1 VSIAPSKIV
10 HHQQSRRLEVGFA
23 DGTHFDLPCEYLRV
37 FSPSA
42 EVRGHG
48 PAPRAGEPYE
58 PLLVG
63 GKRAV
68 NIAAIEPVGRYAV
81 RLRFDDGHDTGLYT
95 WDGLRELGAN
105 QNSWWPRYLERLAE
119 HGMSRDSDI
128 TKLSAL
134 GIKTFKPATGK
145 ARVKE

>member
-1 VSIAPSKIV
+1 MTIPTKII
-10 HHQQSRRLEVGFA
+10 HHKQSRRLEVGFA
-23 DGTHFDLPCEYLRV
+23 DGTLFDLPCEYLRV

-48 PAPRAGEPYE
+48 GGEPM
-58 PLLVG
+58 LVG
-63 GKRAV
+63 GKRKVNLSAV
-68 NIAAIEPVGRYAV
+68 EPVGRYAL

-95 WDGLRELGAN
+95 WSGLQELAAN
-105 QNSWWPRYLERLAE
+105 HDAWWQRYLARLAE

-134 GIKTFKPATGK
+134 GVKKFTPATPGGHK
-145 ARVKE
+145 P